1 MSKIERALISV
12 SDKSGVLDFASALH
26 ERGVEILS
34 TGGTA
39 RVLRDANIPVVDVAE
54 YTGSPEILDGRLKTL
69 HPKVHGGILGRRSD
83 DKHRLE
89 MDVNSIGP
97 IDLVAVNLYPFE
109 ATVAKADCTFSDAIE
124 NIDIGG
130 PTMVRSAAK
139 NHEDVA
145 VVVDSADY
153 AGIISEMDSAGGL
166 LSRTTRFNLAKK
178 AFASTAKYDAAI
190 TNYLTKIGSDG
201 EKGRWPTTMVS
212 SFELVQELRYGENP
226 HQGAV
231 FYRESGGTDEPCLV
245 NAEQLQGKGLSYNNI
260 MDTDAVLEMVN
271 ELSDSPYAAVVVKH
285 SNPCGAAVSTESM
298 TDAFTKALS
307 CDPMSAFGGI
317 IGLNKPLD
325 GPTAELIVKTFF
337 EVIAAPSFD
346 DEAIALLGKKKN
358 LRLLKIPGLGKTF
371 TPSGLNYRKVVGGLL
386 VQERDVSSERVSDA
400 RVVTKRAP
408 TESELAGLDFAWR
421 ICKHVKSNAIVYTS
435 SDRTLAIGAG
445 QMSRVD
451 SSKLAVMKAESSLEG
466 SVLASDA
473 FFPFRDGVDAA
484 AEAGA
489 TAIVQP
495 GGSIRDE
502 EVIAA
507 ADEHNI
513 AMVFTGIRHFRH

>member
-1 MSKIERALISV
+1 MNKISRALISV
-12 SDKSGVLDFASALH
+12 SDKSGVVDFARSLH

-39 RVLRDANIPVVDVAE
+39 KALRDAGIPVVDVAD

-69 HPKVHGGILGRRSD
+69 HPKVHGGILGRRA
-83 DKHRLE
+83 DKKHCEE
-89 MDVNSIGP
+89 MAANSIGP

-109 ATVAKADCTFSDAIE
+109 ATVAKADCTLPDAIE

-139 NHEDVA
+139 NYEDVA

-153 AGIISEMDSAGGL
+153 TSVIAEMDAADGAL
-166 LSRTTRFNLAKK
+166 AKETRFDLAKK

-190 TNYLTKIGSDG
+190 TNYLTKIDRDG
-201 EKGRWPTTMVS
+201 EQLKWAKTMGAT
-212 SFELVQELRYGENP
+212 FEMVQGLRYGENP

-231 FYRESGGTDEPCLV
+231 FYRETGVVNEPCLI
-245 NAEQLQGKGLSYNNI
+245 NSKQLQGKELSYNNI

-271 ELSDSPYAAVVVKH
+271 EFSDSPYAAVVVKH
-285 SNPCGAAVSTESM
+285 SNPCGAAVSNQSM
-298 TDAFTKALS
+298 TDAFSKALA
-307 CDPMSAFGGI
+307 CDPTSAFGGI

-325 GPTAELIVKTFF
+325 GPTAELIAKTFF
-337 EVIAAPSFD
+337 EVVAAPSFNE
-346 DEAIALLGKKKN
+346 EALALLKKKKN
-358 LRLLKIPGLGKTF
+358 LRLLEVPGLGESF
-371 TPSGLNYRKVVGGLL
+371 TPSGLSYRKVVGGLL
-386 VQERDVSSERVSDA
+386 VQERDMSAEKVLEA
-400 RVVTKRAP
+400 KVVTKRAP
-408 TESELAGLDFAWR
+408 TESEWAGLDFAWR
-421 ICKHVKSNAIVYTS
+421 ICKHVKSNAIVYAA
-435 SDRTLAIGAG
+435 SDRTLGIGAG

-451 SSKLAVMKAESSLEG
+451 SSKLAVMKAQSSLKG

-473 FFPFRDGVDAA
+473 FFPFSDGVDAA

-489 TAIVQP
+489 TAVVQP

-507 ADEHNI
+507 ADAHDM
-513 AMVFTGIRHFRH
+513 AMVFTGTRHFRH

>member
-12 SDKSGVLDFASALH
+12 SDKTGVVGFARSLH

-153 AGIISEMDSAGGL
+153 AGIISEMDAGGGL
-166 LSRTTRFNLAKK
+166 LSRATRFNLAKK

-190 TNYLTKIGSDG
+190 TNYLTRIGSDG
-201 EKGRWPTTMVS
+201 EKSVWPTTMVS

-226 HQGAV
+226 DQGAV
-231 FYRESGGTDEPCLV
+231 FYRESGKTDEPSLV
-245 NAEQLQGKGLSYNNI
+245 NAEQLQGKALSYNNI

-317 IGLNKPLD
+317 IGLNKPLN

-386 VQERDVSSERVSDA
+386 VQERDVSSERVSEA